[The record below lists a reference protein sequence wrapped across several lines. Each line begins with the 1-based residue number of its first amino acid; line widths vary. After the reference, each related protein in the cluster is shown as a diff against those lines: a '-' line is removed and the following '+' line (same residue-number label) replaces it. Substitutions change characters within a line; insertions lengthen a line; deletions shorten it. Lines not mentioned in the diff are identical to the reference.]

1 MTLQANTVDKEK
13 DTRRAGNFL
22 VAMNDAFWCPYR
34 LAVKTFLEGQKDAL
48 SHLTTIRN
56 LLDEMRDTMRRE
68 QDIALGVCQKTFE
81 EIGVRSGL
89 AYNEDGREQAGMGVA
104 VGDYNLDGSLDI
116 FKTHFSDDTNV
127 LYRNDGNGNFD
138 DVTIP
143 SGFGVETRYIC
154 WGTGFADFDNNGWPD
169 LAAAERGVDDVGDQL
184 VADGQ

>member
-81 EIGVRSGL
+81 EIGCNVWLAKSGPSEANAIFERAIGGL
-89 AYNEDGREQAGMGVA
+89 SEF
-104 VGDYNLDGSLDI
+104 GDAWMKAQMRPL
-116 FKTHFSDDTNV
+116 
-127 LYRNDGNGNFD
+127 
-138 DVTIP
+138 DVTRPRASDARKRAAIQRP
-143 SGFGVETRYIC
+143 EVPI
-154 WGTGFADFDNNGWPD
+154 
-169 LAAAERGVDDVGDQL
+169 AAE
-184 VADGQ
+184 